1 MRQNRSFFVPMA
13 PPKRRSDRNSAA
25 ARPGKQR
32 RKRKEASLQGEASGF
47 LKYELLIFRLAVSA
61 AIFAFVL
68 ISRLPAYADAL
79 LLFLACLLAG
89 YDAAFAA
96 GKAALTKDF
105 TSDSFAVV
113 LATFLSFP
121 IGFAEEGTAL
131 IILYQVFRMLVL
143 LLADRNGILAF
154 EKIDSREENLRYLA
168 RQEAQQEGAEEIR
181 IASVIGDSVKPIL
194 FFTMILAAA
203 LAVIMAGFLHYNLR
217 VAIHRALSMIVV
229 ATPFSILAGMP
240 VIGKVS
246 LGHAAANGTVFQRA
260 ADLEQLDGTKNVLVE
275 KSCFPEPEKPK
286 ILSYS
291 SESLDDNT
299 FFMLIRHLLESSEQ
313 AFAQVIM
320 ENTESRMIPDLVSD
334 FAETPGGVEAVI
346 QGSQAYFG
354 TRSFLNGK
362 GINPPEYAEEKGIV
376 YYLYLAGRYGG
387 KMVLSEAKEDDV
399 SDIVHEMR
407 YYGVNH
413 CVLLS
418 TESIEEVTEF
428 SNKSEFDE
436 VFAGINTEN
445 RLSLINELV
454 HAGNSKTL
462 CIRPVTFDTRSD
474 ADVEI
479 RVGENI
485 DDADAITLPQFFT
498 SIPMLFPLSRRIR
511 EIAAENAILA
521 FSVKAIMIFFSLIGY
536 SNLWISITAD
546 MAAAFAAVMNSNR
559 VTSKSLLKTF
569 LNK

>member
-1 MRQNRSFFVPMA
+1 MD

-68 ISRLPAYADAL
+68 ISRLPAYADTL
-79 LLFLACLLAG
+79 LLVFSCLIAG
-89 YDAAFAA
+89 YDAALAA
-96 GKAALTKDF
+96 GKAVLAKDF
-105 TSDSFAVV
+105 TADSFAVI
-113 LATFLSFP
+113 LASVLSFP
-121 IGFAEEGTAL
+121 IGFEEEGTAL
-131 IILYQVFRMLVL
+131 LILYQVFRMLVM
-143 LLADRNGILAF
+143 LLAERNGALAF

-168 RQEAQQEGAEEIR
+168 RQEAQKEGAEEIR

-194 FFTMILAAA
+194 FFAMILAVI
-203 LAVIMAGFLHYNLR
+203 LAVVMAVFLHYNVR

-246 LGHAAANGTVFQRA
+246 LGFAAANGTVFQRA

-275 KSCFPEPEKPK
+275 KACFPEPEKPK

-291 SESLDDNT
+291 SDNLDDAT
-299 FFMLIRHLLESSEQ
+299 FFMLIRHLLEGSEQ

-334 FAETPGGVEAVI
+334 FAETPGGIEAVI

-354 TRSFLNGK
+354 TRSYLNGK
-362 GINPPEYAEEKGIV
+362 GINPPEYDEEKGIV

-387 KMVLSEAKEDDV
+387 KMILSEGREEDV

-418 TESIEEVTEF
+418 TESIEEVTVF
-428 SNKSEFDE
+428 SNKSDFDE

-445 RLSLINELV
+445 RLDLINELV
-454 HAGNSKTL
+454 HASNSKTL
-462 CIRPVTFDTRSD
+462 CIRPVTFDVRSD

-485 DDADAITLPQFFT
+485 DEADAATLPQFFT
-498 SIPMLFPLSRRIR
+498 SIPKLFPLSRRIR

-521 FSVKAIMIFFSLIGY
+521 FGVKALLVFFSLIGY
-536 SNLWISITAD
+536 SNLWISVTAD
-546 MAAAFAAVMNSNR
+546 MAVAFAAVMNANR
-559 VTSKSLLKTF
+559 VTSKSLLKIF